1 MSVKEYD
8 KYEIDKFLSAE
19 FSKDGEK
26 VMEIMAVPNPR
37 AYMLKPK
44 DIEETKHLSIGIEDG
59 WIDGSTD
66 EAMEKYQEA
75 KEALSQYDFIKTIKS
90 DAYKEF
96 ATKLKLHRRKM
107 SSSDFSGEFWDYAVL
122 EESID
127 STLKELEDKL

>member
-1 MSVKEYD
+1 MAINV
-8 KYEIDKFLSAE
+8 
-19 FSKDGEK
+19 
-26 VMEIMAVPNPR
+26 MAVPNPK
-37 AYMLKPK
+37 AYVLKK
-44 DIEETKHLSIGIEDG
+44 EDIEAAKHLAVGIEDG

-75 KEALSQYDFIKTIKS
+75 KDALSQYNLIKTIKS

-107 SSSDFSGEFWDYAVL
+107 ASADFSGEFWDYAVL

-127 STLKELEDKL
+127 STLKELEGKL

>member
-1 MSVKEYD
+1 
-8 KYEIDKFLSAE
+8 
-19 FSKDGEK
+19 
-26 VMEIMAVPNPR
+26 MEIMAVPNPK
-37 AYMLKPK
+37 AYVLKK
-44 DIEETKHLSIGIEDG
+44 EDMETIKHLSIGIEDG

-66 EAMEKYQEA
+66 KAMEA
-75 KEALSQYDFIKTIKS
+75 KDALSQYDFIKTIKS

>member
-1 MSVKEYD
+1 MEYY
-8 KYEIDKFLSAE
+8 KQVI
-19 FSKDGEK
+19 KDT
-26 VMEIMAVPNPR
+26 
-37 AYMLKPK
+37 
-44 DIEETKHLSIGIEDG
+44 ETAINNANTTKTNLENAIADAIED
-59 WIDGSTD
+59 TN
-66 EAMEKYQEA
+66 EA

-127 STLKELEDKL
+127 STLKELED